1 MKIYIHV
8 IRNYMVLLVQ
18 SVNEFPNLEVDV
30 IDGIRQ
36 LAIERIGQSCRQAI
50 ALSEGQGCLRIIPPS
65 AAAIPGSR
73 GRKKKYQSR
82 ASAV

>member
-36 LAIERIGQSCRQAI
+36 SEMERIGHSCRRAI
-50 ALSEGQGCLRIIPPS
+50 ALSEDQGCLRIIP
-65 AAAIPGSR
+65 AISSSHPR
-73 GRKKKYQSR
+73 
-82 ASAV
+82 

>member
-8 IRNYMVLLVQ
+8 IRKYMVLLVQ

-30 IDGIRQ
+30 IDGIRH

-50 ALSEGQGCLRIIPPS
+50 ALSEGQGCLRIIP
-65 AAAIPGSR
+65 AISHP
-73 GRKKKYQSR
+73 Q
-82 ASAV
+82 